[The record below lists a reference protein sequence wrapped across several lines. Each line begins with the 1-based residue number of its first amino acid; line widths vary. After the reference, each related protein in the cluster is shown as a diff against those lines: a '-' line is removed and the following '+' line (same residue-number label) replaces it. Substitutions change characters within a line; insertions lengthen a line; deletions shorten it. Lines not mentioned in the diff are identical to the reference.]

1 MRVVLNTQSVF
12 KYNAAHLTY
21 AMPFLCR
28 RQQLVI
34 CMSIL
39 VGNTDRRDPQV
50 SASHMP
56 VKASQ
61 TLTSRCPSKYGSM
74 HPEAGRGFTRQ
85 RWIVEPL

>member
-1 MRVVLNTQSVF
+1 MLLILRTPCHS
-12 KYNAAHLTY
+12 Y
-21 AMPFLCR
+21 AVDSNWLFGWT
-28 RQQLVI
+28 
-34 CMSIL
+34 IL

-85 RWIVEPL
+85 WWIVEPL